1 MKILYLGNKLSKRGY
16 TPTSV
21 ETLGQRLSNN
31 YEIVT
36 GSSWRNPIVRL
47 IDMIIMVIIHRK
59 AKYLLIDTYST
70 WGFWY
75 AIVSSQ
81 LARIFQLKYIPILH
95 GGNLPSRI
103 GTSPYW
109 LRLLLNKARHV
120 VCPSG
125 YLLEHMKEFVP
136 REYALIPNY
145 IDIENYPFKVRK
157 VENPIRLLWVRAFH
171 KIYNPKLGIDIVEGL
186 LKKGFIVEL
195 AMVGPDK
202 DGSMREVVTYAREK
216 KVLDCV
222 NFTGRLSKD
231 EWTQLAQEY
240 DIFINTTNVD
250 NTPVSVMEAMAL
262 GMVVIST
269 NVGGVP
275 YLFENRKEGIQVMPG
290 DAEQFRRE
298 IVELWNDKELASRLS
313 SAARVKALEWDWNT
327 VEKKWISLLG
337 NE

>member
-1 MKILYLGNKLSKRGY
+1 MRILYFGNKLSKHGY

-21 ETLGQRLSNN
+21 EILGPRLKTNF
-31 YEIVT
+31 EIVT
-36 GSSWRNPIVRL
+36 KSSFRNPILRFF
-47 IDMIIMVIIHRK
+47 DMIIALIVDRK

-75 AIVSSQ
+75 AIVSAQ
-81 LARIFQLKYIPILH
+81 LGRVFGLKYIPILH
-95 GGNLPSRI
+95 GGNLPDRI
-103 GTSPYW
+103 VTSPYW
-109 LRLLLNKARHV
+109 LRLLLSKAAHV

-136 REYALIPNY
+136 REYTLIPNF

-157 VENPIRLLWVRAFH
+157 VRSPIKLLWVRSFH
-171 KIYNPKLGIDIVEGL
+171 RIYNPKLGIDIVEDL
-186 LKKGFIVEL
+186 LNKGIIVEL
-195 AMVGPDK
+195 SMVGPEK
-202 DGSMREVVTYAREK
+202 DGSMREVVAYAREK
-216 KVLDCV
+216 KVIDYV
-222 NFTGRLSKD
+222 NFTGRLNKD
-231 EWTQLAQEY
+231 EWIQLAQDY
-240 DIFINTTNVD
+240 DIFINTTNID

-262 GMVVIST
+262 GMIVIST

-298 IVELWNDKELASRLS
+298 IIELWNDQDLASRLS
-313 SAARVKALEWDWNT
+313 SAARAKALEWDWNT
-327 VEKKWISLLG
+327 IEKKWISLLG